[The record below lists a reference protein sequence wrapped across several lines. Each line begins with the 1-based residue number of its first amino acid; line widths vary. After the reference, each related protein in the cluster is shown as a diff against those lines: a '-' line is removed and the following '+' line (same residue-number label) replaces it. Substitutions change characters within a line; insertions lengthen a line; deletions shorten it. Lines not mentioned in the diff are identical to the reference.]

1 MSSQNQD
8 ELKRKVEEVKQ
19 DADVQRALQQATP
32 TEQPDAKVGRARARD
47 KVLIGT
53 QLFFLVVLGALYLF
67 LNSRAT
73 PFAYPLLLKLILAIV
88 VVDVCVIVL
97 RLADVYLIGRVRNA
111 VYQYN
116 LKRVSRLVLWLV
128 IAFFVLTI
136 FFQNWYTAVV
146 SFGLISLILG
156 FALQTPITSFIGWI
170 YILVREPYRVG
181 DRIKIGT
188 ATGDVID
195 VNYLDTTLWEFG
207 GDLLSTEHPSGRI
220 IKFPNST
227 VLSSPV
233 YNYTWP
239 LFPYIWNE
247 IRFHVAYNADLEFI
261 AATMKEVTEREVG
274 EEMMKQVAVFRE
286 VLAQTPVNHL
296 EVQERP
302 VVIFRVSENTW
313 LEAIVRY
320 LVHPK
325 EAGRVKSQL
334 VTELLHRLN
343 AEPDRVKFPHDSA
356 R

>member
-1 MSSQNQD
+1 MKN
-8 ELKRKVEEVKQ
+8 ELETSVEEIKQ
-19 DADVQRALQQATP
+19 DADVQRALKQATP
-32 TEQPDAKVGRARARD
+32 KETEEPRPTRLRD
-47 KVLIGT
+47 KLVIGT
-53 QLFFLVVLGALYLF
+53 HVLSLIALFVVHQIISLRFFWNYD
-67 LNSRAT
+67 R
-73 PFAYPLLLKLILAIV
+73 YPLIKKLIIAISVAV
-88 VVDVCVIVL
+88 VCLMVL
-97 RLADVYLIGRVRNA
+97 RLIEVYFIGRVANA
-111 VYQYN
+111 VHKYN
-116 LKRVSRLVLWLV
+116 LNRVARLVVWLV

-136 FFQNWYTAVV
+136 LFQNWYTAVV
-146 SFGLISLILG
+146 SFGLISLVLG

-195 VNYLDTTLWEFG
+195 VNYLDTTVWEVG
-207 GDLLSTEHPSGRI
+207 GDYLSTDTPSGRI

-247 IRFHVAYNADLEFI
+247 IRFQIAYNADLDFV
-261 AATMKEVTEREVG
+261 ATTMREVAEQEVG

-286 VLAQTPVNHL
+286 ILAHTPVNQL
-296 EVQERP
+296 ELQERP
-302 VVIFRVSENTW
+302 VVLFRVSDNTW

-320 LVHPK
+320 LVHTK
-325 EAGRVKSQL
+325 EAGRVKTRL
-334 VTELLHRLN
+334 IKELLNRLN
-343 AEPDRVKFPHDSA
+343 AEPDRVKFPSDSA

>member
-1 MSSQNQD
+1 VSSQNQE

-32 TEQPDAKVGRARARD
+32 TEKTGIRARARD
-47 KVLIGT
+47 IVWIAT
-53 QLFFLVVLGALYLF
+53 QLTFLIILGALYTFIKYRL
-67 LNSRAT
+67 
-73 PFAYPLLLKLILAIV
+73 PQFAYALLLKLILAAGV
-88 VVDVCVIVL
+88 VIVCVTVL
-97 RLADVYLIGRVRNA
+97 RLVDVYLIARVGNA

-128 IAFFVLTI
+128 IGFFVLTI

-146 SFGLISLILG
+146 SFGLISLVLG
-156 FALQTPITSFIGWI
+156 FALQTPITSFIGWV

-181 DRIKIGT
+181 DRIKIGQVS
-188 ATGDVID
+188 GDVID

-247 IRFHVAYNADLEFI
+247 IKFQIAYNADLDFV
-261 AATMKEVTEREVG
+261 AATMKEVAEREVG

-286 VLAQTPVNHL
+286 ILAHTPVNQL

-302 VVIFRVSENTW
+302 VVLFRVSENTW

-325 EAGRVKSQL
+325 EAGRVKTRL
-334 VTELLHRLN
+334 NIELLRRLN
-343 AEPDRVKFPHDSA
+343 AEPDRVKFPSDSA